1 MKVRLS
7 LLNQNIE
14 DIEFNQLFKNHEQ
27 TFIYFYPEDDTPWC
41 TIEAKDF
48 SENYVI
54 FRKYNIW
61 VYGISKDSDH
71 SHCNF
76 ITKHGLSIP
85 LISDPELLLH
95 KQYNALW
102 ERNLDGKKITWTI
115 RSTFLLDKKWNIIKE
130 RKNVKAETHV
140 HNIISVLW
148 LK

>member
-14 DIEFNQLFKNHEQ
+14 DIEFNELFKNHEQ
-27 TFIYFYPEDDTPWC
+27 TIIYFYPEDGTPWC

-48 SENYVI
+48 SENYAI

-61 VYGISKDSDH
+61 VYGISKDSDN

-85 LISDPELLLH
+85 LISDPDLLLH
-95 KQYNALW
+95 KKYNALS
-102 ERNLDGKKITWTI
+102 EKNVYGGMATWTI
-115 RSTFLLDKKWNIIKE
+115 RCTFLLDKKWNIIKE
-130 RKNVKAETHV
+130 RNNVQPGNHV
-140 HNIISVLW
+140 QNIISTLW
-148 LK
+148 LE